1 MINIQDVEK
10 VSIFKTEEAKEKFG
24 EDLGL
29 LENYFLSFAAI
40 GFGISI
46 AINIIR
52 YMLSYVADD
61 ERTRELT
68 KGSIAISIS
77 SCLIV
82 FGMVTLL
89 TFIEEQLPRMFSK
102 SGGYGEFINY
112 INTEINDAHRQVST
126 IVNREI
132 GKLRQAFSIGQESF
146 SIFGIQVAVSG
157 CKFNIAGP
165 TECLAGKQKD
175 IAERTALINIA
186 FDTEVLLVVGHTL
199 FDFAIKRLAPF
210 LLAAGFAYYTFDPT
224 RSAGAAMI
232 ATALGIYYVYPV
244 AYTAFFAMPSPP
256 ELTGGADERLM
267 VDIAS
272 EKYCGL
278 TTVPS
283 VHIERSDVSISM
295 TVQSTM
301 RGGDNPQL
309 SLQTGNLIGFLN
321 SIYTSFLLKHGAAL
335 AVTLVFIN
343 NAYAVLSIGL
353 TAAPLIRGFG
363 RFL

>member
-1 MINIQDVEK
+1 MVVEGDIKDIKMFQSPDAQSLNID
-10 VSIFKTEEAKEKFG
+10 
-24 EDLGL
+24 
-29 LENYFLSFAAI
+29 YFFNFAAL

-52 YMLSYVADD
+52 YMISYVADD

-89 TFIEEQLPRMFSK
+89 NFIEQQLPTMFNK
-102 SGGYGEFINY
+102 SDYQSFIRD
-112 INTEINDAHRQVST
+112 INTEIAQAQDQVRK

-132 GKLRQAFSIGQESF
+132 GKLRQAFSIGQSSF

-157 CKFNIAGP
+157 CKFNFAGP

-186 FDTEVLLVVGHTL
+186 FDTEVLLIVGHTL
-199 FDFAIKRLAPF
+199 FNFAINRLAPF

-244 AYTAFFAMPSPP
+244 AYHAFFAMPSPP